1 MTRRGF
7 TIVELVITIT
17 VMGILL
23 LLAVVNVG
31 STQANA
37 RDDERVADIE
47 AIGNA
52 LERYYKTGTDTST
65 TFNRYPTT
73 DALSSVELIKSNLLD
88 IDIKSFQAPGLTDT
102 NAVSL
107 VMATT
112 NIQTGS
118 SSPQPSITEYVYQP
132 LRGDGLLCTQTTE
145 CRKFNLYYRLES
157 GATIY
162 KVMSKNQ

>member
-31 STQANA
+31 STQASA

-47 AIGNA
+47 AISNA
-52 LERYYKTGTDTST
+52 LERYYKTGVNGATVVNT
-65 TFNRYPTT
+65 YPTT
-73 DALSSVELIKSNLLD
+73 AAVASIDLIKQNLLD
-88 IDIKSFQAPGLTDT
+88 IDIKSFQAPGLTDLNST
-102 NAVSL
+102 SL
-107 VMATT
+107 VNAT
-112 NIQTGS
+112 NGVQVGAN
-118 SSPQPSITEYVYQP
+118 SPQPTITQYIYQP
-132 LRGDGLLCTQTTE
+132 LRTDGYLCASGTD
-145 CRKFNLYYRLES
+145 CRKFNLYYRLEDS
-157 GATIY
+157 ATIY